1 MKIISTSDSLFS
13 SFLPKRI
20 ENTSKFDYGR
30 AVLLGGSKDYGGAP
44 LLSLAS
50 LSSLRLGAG
59 FATLYVPEPLYS
71 IYVGRDPQIIVH
83 SFPSKDGNFLFD
95 SDCLEKITK
104 KATAIAIGMGIT
116 GFEECQ
122 KILEYL
128 LKNYHGYLIVDA
140 GALRAFANI
149 RSENLNQISCHL
161 ILTPHTGEFSFL
173 SGFPREEIEK
183 EPVQCLMSY
192 LEGKEMTVLLKGHV
206 SYVFDGR
213 EIYSSSFGNTGLA
226 KAGSGDLL
234 SGILCG
240 IFAQKIEKSIP
251 LKVAFGSYLLGK
263 SADLLLEEE
272 NECSIIAEDIIR
284 ILPKA
289 IAHCVEI

>member
-1 MKIISTSDSLFS
+1 MEIIATSDSLFS
-13 SFLPKRI
+13 SFLPKRN
-20 ENTSKFDYGR
+20 ESTSKFDYGR

-50 LSSLRLGAG
+50 LSALRLGAG

-83 SFPSKDGNFLFD
+83 LFPSKNGNFLFD
-95 SDCLEKITK
+95 SDYLGKIAK

-116 GFEECQ
+116 GFGECQ

-128 LKNYHGYLIVDA
+128 LGNYHGYLILDA
-140 GALRAFANI
+140 GALTSFAHIPNEFL
-149 RSENLNQISCHL
+149 SKMTCHL
-161 ILTPHTGEFSFL
+161 ILTPHMGEFSYL
-173 SGFPREEIEK
+173 SGFSREEIEK
-183 EPVQCLMSY
+183 EPMRYLLSY
-192 LEGKEMTVLLKGHV
+192 LNGKKMTVLLKGHT
-206 SYVFDGR
+206 SYISDGK
-213 EIYSSSFGNTGLA
+213 ETYSSSFGNTGLA

-251 LKVAFGSYLLGK
+251 LKAAFGSYLLGK

-272 NECSIIAEDIIR
+272 CEYSIIAEDIIR
-284 ILPKA
+284 VLPKV
-289 IAHCVEI
+289 ISRCVEH

>member
-1 MKIISTSDSLFS
+1 MKATCISDTLFS
-13 SFLPKRI
+13 SFLPKRN
-20 ENTSKFDYGR
+20 ENSSKFDYGR

-44 LLSLAS
+44 LLSLAA

-59 FATLYVPEPLYS
+59 FSTLYVPEPLYS
-71 IYVGRDPQIIVH
+71 IYVGRNPQIIVH
-83 SFPSKDGNFLFD
+83 ACPSKDGNISFD
-95 SDCLEKITK
+95 PKFFDEVIH

-128 LKNYHGYLIVDA
+128 LRNYHGTLIVDA
-140 GALRAFANI
+140 GGLSALANV
-149 RSENLNQISCHL
+149 SEDFLENPSCNL
-161 ILTPHTGEFSFL
+161 ILTPHTGEFSRL
-173 SGFPREEIEK
+173 TRIPREEIEK
-183 EPVQCLMSY
+183 EPLKYLLSY
-192 LEGKEMTVLLKGHV
+192 LSNKKMTVLLKGHT
-206 SYVFDGR
+206 SYISNGKETYV
-213 EIYSSSFGNTGLA
+213 SSFGNTGLA

-263 SADLLLEEE
+263 SADLLLKEESE
-272 NECSIIAEDIIR
+272 YSIIADDIIR
-284 ILPKA
+284 ILPK
-289 IAHCVEI
+289 IISSCVES